1 MCEMLAASFPE
12 PVEFAFLADQV
23 GELERLGLGG
33 FGWGVAWLDRGRV
46 VTVRDTGR
54 YLEQGIGDSALRAV
68 ASERFLVHLRRPSRL
83 STVSLADTQP
93 FADGSQHA
101 WCHNGFL
108 ARAEEL
114 RPRFAKVLEGRAD
127 SEVGWAFFK
136 ERLAAGVGPVP
147 ALREVDEEFKG
158 TVNLGYLGADGT
170 TAVYSR
176 SETNNMWR
184 FRLGEAEIA
193 STSLHS
199 SDDSLFDLIFPEATS
214 RQLLVPGSS
223 LELAGPLPAA
233 A

>member
-33 FGWGVAWLDRGRV
+33 FGWGVAWLEQGGV
-46 VTVRDTGR
+46 ATVRDTGR
-54 YLEQGIGDSALRAV
+54 YLEQGIEDASLRAIS
-68 ASERFLVHLRRPSRL
+68 SERFLVHLRRPSRL

-93 FADGSQHA
+93 FFDGARHA

-114 RPRFAKVLEGRAD
+114 RPRFADVLQGRAD
-127 SEVGWAFFK
+127 SEVGWAYFK
-136 ERLAAGVGPVP
+136 ERLAAGIEPTA
-147 ALREVDEEFKG
+147 ALGEVADEFGG

-170 TAVYSR
+170 TAVYSK

-184 FRLGEAEIA
+184 FRLGQAEVA
-193 STSLHS
+193 CTSLHS
-199 SDDSLFDLIFPEATS
+199 SDESLFDLIFPEATG
-214 RQLLVPGSS
+214 RELLVPGSS